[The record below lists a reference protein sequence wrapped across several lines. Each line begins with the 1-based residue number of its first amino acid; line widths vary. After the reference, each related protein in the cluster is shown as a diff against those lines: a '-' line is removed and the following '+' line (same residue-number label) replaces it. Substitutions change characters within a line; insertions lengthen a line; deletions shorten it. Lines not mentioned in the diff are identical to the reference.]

1 METSTIAGG
10 FATIGWRTAK
20 WLNEAAIE
28 TVLGACAAAGL
39 AVARDT
45 ARDGTL
51 ASADLEVVERDGRR
65 WNTALENAAL
75 GSHFAARGGGASRM
89 IASATLTLENDESAG
104 TPLKRTSVSESGVN
118 STTWRRPA

>member
-39 AVARDT
+39 
-45 ARDGTL
+45 
-51 ASADLEVVERDGRR
+51 VVERDGRR